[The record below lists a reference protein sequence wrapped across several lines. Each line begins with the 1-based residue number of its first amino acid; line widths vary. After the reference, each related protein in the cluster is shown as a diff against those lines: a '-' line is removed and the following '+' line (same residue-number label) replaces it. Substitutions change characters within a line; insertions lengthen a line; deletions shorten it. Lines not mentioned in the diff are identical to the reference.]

1 MVNLALTTYRL
12 LNIIYIKLP
21 KGGSEMSVRM
31 LQSKCVECNLRQKNL
46 ANVLGITEKAMC
58 HKESAKRINSK
69 WQRC

>member
-1 MVNLALTTYRL
+1 
-12 LNIIYIKLP
+12 
-21 KGGSEMSVRM
+21 MSVRM